1 MRLARTITV
10 ASAMLLALAWAAS
23 PVMALPLGTFN
34 YQQAAGFIDGT
45 ESPAGDQILFDN
57 ALGAKGAANAYADIG
72 WGNGAT
78 CAAPPCPIAAT
89 QSALLLASKSGS
101 IAVGET
107 KVITTLTHRNIDI
120 DVPFLASVTITS
132 ILRLFVPPSSAFPQA
147 AALTDIN
154 SIPITFNET
163 DNHPGGDAAGPPPAN
178 PALCDPA
185 IQKSAVACDDYFEF
199 PLVGFA
205 AVPLSADTDGDGIPE
220 NYVLT
225 FDILPLGTIIPVD
238 GDGDGIFETGRVITQ
253 EGNTNSIDI
262 VMTLTAVTPVPA
274 SLVLL
279 GLGLL
284 GAGVA
289 GRLRRG

>member
-45 ESPAGDQILFDN
+45 ETPGPDQILFE
-57 ALGAKGAANAYADIG
+57 APLGAKGAANAYANIG

-78 CAAPPCPIAAT
+78 CAAPPCAIAST
-89 QSALLLASKSGS
+89 QSALFLDSKSGS
-101 IAVGET
+101 IAVGQT

-120 DVPFLASVTITS
+120 NPPFLLSVNITS
-132 ILRLFVPPSSAFPQA
+132 ILRLFIPPNSAFPSPNVLQD
-147 AALTDIN
+147 TN

-163 DNHPGGDAAGPPPAN
+163 NNHPLGGPPDPPN
-178 PALCDPA
+178 TLSGCDA
-185 IQKSAVACDDYFEF
+185 TIQKSKTPCDDYFEF
-199 PLVGFA
+199 PLTGFA
-205 AVPLSADTDGDGIPE
+205 SLAFSADTDGNGIAE

-225 FDILPLGTIIPVD
+225 FDIQPIGTIIPID
-238 GDGDGIFETGRVITQ
+238 KDGDGIFETGRVITQ
-253 EGNTNSIDI
+253 EANTNVIDI
-262 VMTLTAVTPVPA
+262 IMTLTAVTPVPA

-289 GRLRRG
+289 GRLRKS